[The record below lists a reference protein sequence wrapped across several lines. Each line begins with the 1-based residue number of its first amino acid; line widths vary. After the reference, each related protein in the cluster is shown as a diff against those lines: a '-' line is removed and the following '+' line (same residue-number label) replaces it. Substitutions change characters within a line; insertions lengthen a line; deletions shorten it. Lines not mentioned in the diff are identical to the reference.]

1 MFYFLSLLEVLPIA
15 LSKSGVSPPSKNGN
29 SLQGM
34 KSPVVFCFLLL
45 GGFGGAGLFL
55 IVSGS
60 CFLGV
65 TPLKILLSNF
75 CCTGVTR
82 SSSSSLRSFP
92 TVQDLLRGKGSWE
105 LPFLCTNLSMDRSVN
120 GLLFATIL
128 NLRIIQDTEI
138 STHKFS
144 CCI

>member
-34 KSPVVFCFLLL
+34 KGPVVFCFLLL

-75 CCTGVTR
+75 CCTEVTR
-82 SSSSSLRSFP
+82 SSSSSFKIFSNSSGSAPRERQLGVAFFY
-92 TVQDLLRGKGSWE
+92 VQIYRWIDLLMACF
-105 LPFLCTNLSMDRSVN
+105 LP
-120 GLLFATIL
+120 LF
-128 NLRIIQDTEI
+128 
-138 STHKFS
+138 
-144 CCI
+144 